1 MQLRPLTRSILT
13 AGFAA
18 GTLDIAAALVQ
29 YYSKTGK
36 DPTNVLR
43 YIASA
48 VYGPKAFSGG
58 AAMAVWGLFLHYCI
72 AFLFTLFFFWVYPKL
87 GIARKNIIPTVLAG
101 LVYGLVVWALMNLL
115 VVPLS
120 AAQTGPFVWKKAIV
134 AMLILVGCIGLP
146 IALFARKHYLYK
158 K

>member
-1 MQLRPLTRSILT
+1 MPRRSLTRSILT
-13 AGFAA
+13 AGFVA

-36 DPTNVLR
+36 DPANVLR

-48 VYGPKAFSGG
+48 VFGPTAFSSDT
-58 AAMAVWGLFLHYCI
+58 AMAVWGLLFHYCI
-72 AFLFTLFFFWVYPKL
+72 AFGFTLFFFWIYPKL
-87 GIARKNIIPTVLAG
+87 GIARKNIIATVLAG
-101 LVYGLVVWALMNLL
+101 LVYGLFVWAVMNLL

-134 AMLILVGCIGLP
+134 AMLILLCCIGLP
-146 IALFARKHYLYK
+146 VALFARKHYLYK